1 MSEKRLDGKV
11 AIVTGSSRGI
21 GKAIAERFAAEGAKV
36 TVNWVGKEREA
47 EAVVDSIKNGG
58 GEALSVHADVSSS
71 AEVKELVRA
80 TVDRFG
86 RVDILVN
93 NAGVMFTKSVLETT
107 EDEWDR
113 TIDINLKG
121 AYLCAKEV
129 ATIMLRQ
136 QAGKIIMMSSNSGLY
151 HPSAMR
157 FTEYVVSKAG
167 MNGLTKALAL
177 ALGPHITVNAICPGW
192 IKTDMIADTDPAVEQ
207 RILDETALHRWGT
220 TDDVAGAAVFLA
232 SHEADFI
239 PGELLNVA
247 AGRGMH
253 EFEDQRERGSAGV
266 RQPAASLAKPARTTD
281 RGDHL
286 CRRLGACAGG
296 FGGRGQVQPSSQRLD
311 ARVQSVEDRLVAR
324 LRMTDGRDRVFGGLA
339 ESQHLD
345 RGHRSRRQLVE
356 LGRDGEQ
363 PGRIDR
369 PACPS
374 H

>member
-1 MSEKRLDGKV
+1 MRLEGKV

-47 EAVVDSIKNGG
+47 QAVVDSIRKGG
-58 GEALSVHADVSSS
+58 GDALSVRADVSS
-71 AEVKELVRA
+71 AADVKELVRA

-93 NAGVMFTKSVLETT
+93 NAGVMFTKPVLETT

-129 ATIMLRQ
+129 APIMLRQ

-192 IKTDMIADTDPAVEQ
+192 IKTDMIADTDPEVEK
-207 RILDETALHRWGT
+207 RILAETALARWGLP
-220 TDDVAGAAVFLA
+220 DEVASAAVFLA
-232 SHEADFI
+232 SKEADFI
-239 PGELLNVA
+239 TGELLIVA
-247 AGRGMH
+247 GGRGMH
-253 EFEDQRERGSAGV
+253 
-266 RQPAASLAKPARTTD
+266 
-281 RGDHL
+281 
-286 CRRLGACAGG
+286 
-296 FGGRGQVQPSSQRLD
+296 
-311 ARVQSVEDRLVAR
+311 
-324 LRMTDGRDRVFGGLA
+324 
-339 ESQHLD
+339 
-345 RGHRSRRQLVE
+345 
-356 LGRDGEQ
+356 
-363 PGRIDR
+363 
-369 PACPS
+369 
-374 H
+374 